1 MFYPLRDTPMKMS
14 SEDRKLQILQHAMKL
29 SEINGF
35 TGFSSLDIAKS
46 VGIGHPLIFHHFG
59 NMANLRG
66 DLMRLAVSTKNM
78 LVIAQG
84 LVARNPIALA
94 APESLKKQAL
104 KQ

>member
-1 MFYPLRDTPMKMS
+1 MKMS
-14 SEDRKLQILQHAMKL
+14 SEDRKLQVLQHAMKL

-59 NMANLRG
+59 TMANLRA
-66 DLMRLAVSTKNM
+66 DLMRLAVKTQNM
-78 LVIAQG
+78 LVLAQG
-84 LVARNPIALA
+84 IVARNPIAVA
-94 APESLKKQAL
+94 APESLKRQAL